1 LIYLILS
8 SRQIYR
14 LPNIFLQ
21 HVNGTWLDS
30 SIELNNQLID
40 IFISNQM
47 QRLTNRVYR
56 LSKSFSYFYSNPLS
70 INDRDYLA
78 KLILTHYNQL
88 NSIISNNV
96 KILLEDLYLNITS
109 KQIIQRIYSFIFNN
123 DQQLDGRYSSS
134 SLILSSGQFN
144 SLQNPLNYISNQI
157 PIDVI
162 KQRDIQQITFSGKLT
177 RLSAEKILKDYWQNP
192 TKQGLTNVNIIIIQ
206 LEEYLIYLSK

>member
-1 LIYLILS
+1 
-8 SRQIYR
+8 
-14 LPNIFLQ
+14 
-21 HVNGTWLDS
+21 
-30 SIELNNQLID
+30 
-40 IFISNQM
+40 M
-47 QRLTNRVYR
+47 QRLKNRVYR

-70 INDRDYLA
+70 TNDRDYLQ
-78 KLILTHYNQL
+78 KLILTLYNQL

-96 KILLEDLYLNITS
+96 KILFEDLYLNITS
-109 KQIIQRIYSFIFNN
+109 KQSIQRVYSFIFNN

-206 LEEYLIYLSK
+206 LQEYLIYLSK

>member
-1 LIYLILS
+1 LS
-8 SRQIYR
+8 FRQIYR
-14 LPNIFLQ
+14 LPNIFFQ
-21 HVNGTWLDS
+21 YVNGTWLDS

-47 QRLTNRVYR
+47 QRLKNRVYR

-70 INDRDYLA
+70 TNDRDYLQ
-78 KLILTHYNQL
+78 KLILTLYNQL

-96 KILLEDLYLNITS
+96 KILFEDLYLNITS
-109 KQIIQRIYSFIFNN
+109 KQSIQRIYSFIFNN

-192 TKQGLTNVNIIIIQ
+192 TKQGLINVNIIIIQ
-206 LEEYLIYLSK
+206 LQEYLIYLSK